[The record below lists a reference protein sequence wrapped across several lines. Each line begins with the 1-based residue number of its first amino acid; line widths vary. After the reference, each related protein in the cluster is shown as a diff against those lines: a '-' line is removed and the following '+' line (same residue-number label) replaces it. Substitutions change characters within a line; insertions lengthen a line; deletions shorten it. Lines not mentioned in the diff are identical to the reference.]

1 MISCIDLFCFDRGLE
16 AFRLMTI
23 IITQHARRLENQH
36 ASKYARAHT
45 HIHPRTRTHAH
56 THTHTHTHT
65 NTYVTCVFSDTN
77 TPTRQPAIPKI
88 FDMPQHT
95 CTCAGSSGYICG
107 TEGAA
112 DIKAYGQKSMLCV
125 CQASNLTS

>member
-1 MISCIDLFCFDRGLE
+1 MSVCVHTYMHTYAC
-16 AFRLMTI
+16 
-23 IITQHARRLENQH
+23 AR
-36 ASKYARAHT
+36 
-45 HIHPRTRTHAH
+45 
-56 THTHTHTHT
+56 THTHARTQARTHSPTHQPT
-65 NTYVTCVFSDTN
+65 NTNTHATCVFSDTN

-95 CTCAGSSGYICG
+95 CTCAGSSGDICG

-112 DIKAYGQKSMLCV
+112 GIKACGQKSMLCV